1 MKNINFKDGYIKLDK
16 IKKTKNR
23 VDYFFSVSDSLKKF
37 INNNNMFIEYDYYIE
52 DIPNSILVIPFIA
65 NILPLIWVVKG
76 ILWVEEVDENYY
88 RSLFRIRSAYQ
99 DMYQNCDLKGNIIT
113 ARIVKNE
120 YNIVRESAL
129 LFSGGLDAMTTSIR
143 ISDKNP
149 LLINIY
155 GWHKDNI
162 IYNEVFESDFKN
174 ISEFAI
180 RNNFER
186 TFIQSN
192 FATIVN
198 SEYFNKIYTK
208 KLNDSWWHG
217 LQHGIS
223 FIGHAIPIAYKF
235 KIKDIYIASSFSIGG
250 KRYSCSSD
258 PAVDIETKYASG
270 SVVHDGFE
278 LKRQDKVALVV
289 KKQKEINSI
298 YPLRVCS
305 FNDKNCCKCE
315 KCFRTILGL
324 IAEGIDKEGLKLF
337 GFYIEKDLKVH
348 FEEIMKNSIQFW
360 GVERELLVHWPN
372 IKKRIFENEDN
383 ISEKEFIDWFL
394 NYDFLRERKKAI
406 FKYRVLNWRKILKRK
421 VLSKK

>member
-1 MKNINFKDGYIKLDK
+1 
-16 IKKTKNR
+16 
-23 VDYFFSVSDSLKKF
+23 
-37 INNNNMFIEYDYYIE
+37 
-52 DIPNSILVIPFIA
+52 VIPFIA
-65 NILPLIWVVKG
+65 NILPLIWVVNG

>member
-1 MKNINFKDGYIKLDK
+1 M
-16 IKKTKNR
+16 
-23 VDYFFSVSDSLKKF
+23 
-37 INNNNMFIEYDYYIE
+37 
-52 DIPNSILVIPFIA
+52 
-65 NILPLIWVVKG
+65 
-76 ILWVEEVDENYY
+76 
-88 RSLFRIRSAYQ
+88 
-99 DMYQNCDLKGNIIT
+99 
-113 ARIVKNE
+113 
-120 YNIVRESAL
+120 
-129 LFSGGLDAMTTSIR
+129 
-143 ISDKNP
+143 
-149 LLINIY
+149 
-155 GWHKDNI
+155 
-162 IYNEVFESDFKN
+162 
-174 ISEFAI
+174 
-180 RNNFER
+180 
-186 TFIQSN
+186 
-192 FATIVN
+192 
-198 SEYFNKIYTK
+198 
-208 KLNDSWWHG
+208 
-217 LQHGIS
+217 
-223 FIGHAIPIAYKF
+223 
-235 KIKDIYIASSFSIGG
+235 
-250 KRYSCSSD
+250 
-258 PAVDIETKYASG
+258 
-270 SVVHDGFE
+270 
-278 LKRQDKVALVV
+278 V